1 MRNDRLGD
9 ALMSAGMTPDDAAHQ
24 LGVDP
29 KTVERWIRTGR
40 APYPKYRHK
49 LAALLREGEM
59 YLWPDSLIA
68 EKAVAVSESEIIKTY
83 SHRNSVPADLW
94 DRLLDRAQDGID
106 ILVYVGMFMT
116 EKADLLTTLQK
127 KAENG
132 TQIRLLLGDRNS
144 AAVIQRSIDEGIG
157 AQTICQDRPRV
168 GVLRRAGRY
177 ARYRRPN
184 ARHGALQQHLSLR

>member
-94 DRLLDRAQDGID
+94 DDCL
-106 ILVYVGMFMT
+106 T
-116 EKADLLTTLQK
+116 EHRTA
-127 KAENG
+127 
-132 TQIRLLLGDRNS
+132 
-144 AAVIQRSIDEGIG
+144 
-157 AQTICQDRPRV
+157 
-168 GVLRRAGRY
+168 
-177 ARYRRPN
+177 
-184 ARHGALQQHLSLR
+184 